1 MYLYC
6 ISNVF
11 VLYLYQFCSKQYLPP
26 LFVWFRFPHLPP
38 STSILWPL
46 LLIICFF
53 YCISTALLLYLCCIS
68 NVFVLY
74 LYQFCIVF
82 VLNLYCICTTKHQH
96 HVAAPP
102 PHPFLPHMFP
112 SLFVLFG
119 FCPSWKKLCDHI
131 IVQDPL
137 VRLLIILYKYN
148 GPMKT

>member
-1 MYLYC
+1 MAVASNSCPRSLFGFGFRTYHQAPASCGPSSSSFVLYLYCVSTVFLLYLYC

-11 VLYLYQFCSKQYLPP
+11 L
-26 LFVWFRFPHLPP
+26 
-38 STSILWPL
+38 
-46 LLIICFF
+46 
-53 YCISTALLLYLCCIS
+53 
-68 NVFVLY
+68 

-82 VLNLYCICTTKHQH
+82 VLNLYCICTTKHPH
-96 HVAAPP
+96 HVAPP
-102 PHPFLPHMFP
+102 PHPFLPHLFP

-119 FCPSWKKLCDHI
+119 FYPPWKKFCDHI

>member
-6 ISNVF
+6 ICTSFVASNT
-11 VLYLYQFCSKQYLPP
+11 CPRS
-26 LFVWFRFPHLPP
+26 LFGFGFRTYHQAPASCGP
-38 STSILWPL
+38 SSSSVV
-46 LLIICFF
+46 FF
-53 YCISTALLLYLCCIS
+53 YCISTAFLLYLCCIS

-96 HVAAPP
+96 HVAPP
-102 PHPFLPHMFP
+102 PHPFLPHLFP

-137 VRLLIILYKYN
+137 VRLLIILYKYM